1 MDSIESGIDTANGGY
16 LARVATEVD
25 GSPEDVWR
33 AVATGAGTEAW
44 FVPAEIEERVGGRI
58 ITHHGEHGDSIGE
71 VSVWEPPRRFEYVE
85 RDWLGPDEP
94 VPDWVTVIT
103 VEPAAEGR
111 CRVTLTSGFPRNAQ
125 AHAADVDGT
134 LAGWEQMFFN
144 LRFYLANYRNQP
156 AATLLASKQTTG
168 PEDAVWNRLEDAL
181 KLDGGAPGS
190 AVSSPED
197 APAFAG
203 TILQTGPRMVAVHLT
218 SPHAGILELAAHS
231 FHDETWISMH
241 AYLYGSGAAA
251 AARREQPVWDEWL
264 QRHQ

>member
-1 MDSIESGIDTANGGY
+1 MYSIESGIDTANGAY
-16 LARVATEVD
+16 LARVATEVE

-58 ITHHGEHGDSIGE
+58 ITHHGEHGDSVGE
-71 VSVWEPPRRFEYVE
+71 VAVWEPPRRFEYVE
-85 RDWLGPDEP
+85 RDWLGPEEP

-111 CRVTLTSGFPRNAQ
+111 CRVTLASGFPQGAQ

-144 LRFYLANYRNQP
+144 LRFYLANYRNEP
-156 AATLLASKQTTG
+156 AATLLVTKQTADS
-168 PEDAVWNRLEDAL
+168 DAAAWDRLKGAL
-181 KLDGGAPGS
+181 QLDGGAPGS
-190 AVSSPED
+190 AVSSPEG

-203 TILQTGPRMVAVHLT
+203 TVLQTGPRMLAIHLA
-218 SPHAGILELAAHS
+218 SPVSGVLQLSANS
-231 FHDETWISMH
+231 FHDETWISIH
-241 AYLYGSGAAA
+241 AYLYGPEAAA
-251 AARREQPVWDEWL
+251 AARREQPAWEEWL
-264 QRHQ
+264 QRRQ